1 MNISKLLAILIFL
14 KYACDSE
21 LNEGLV
27 TYSARAGTGTVVPPC
42 PVARHGTP
50 KGC

>member
-1 MNISKLLAILIFL
+1 MNISKLLVILIFL

-21 LNEGLV
+21 LNEGLG
-27 TYSARAGTGTVVPPC
+27 TYSARAGMGSTVPPC
-42 PVARHGTP
+42 PVAWHGTP